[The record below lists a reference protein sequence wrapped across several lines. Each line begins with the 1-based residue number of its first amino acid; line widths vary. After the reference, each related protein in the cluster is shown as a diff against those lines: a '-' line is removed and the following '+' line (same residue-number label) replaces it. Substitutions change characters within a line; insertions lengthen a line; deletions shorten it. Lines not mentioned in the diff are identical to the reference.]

1 MSFQKLSRLNRKLLP
16 RSTAEKSKPHFFQLL
31 SLAPAFNSLVEKLLL
46 QRQQDL
52 LFSLL
57 AGAYR
62 AIISDQVSEI

>member
-46 QRQQDL
+46 QRHP
-52 LFSLL
+52 
-57 AGAYR
+57 AG
-62 AIISDQVSEI
+62 SFVFFTCWCL